1 MNWQNPELQRKMIY
15 MKKQARQQMIKT
27 DLLFFV
33 VLRSL
38 SNVYYIEVLEVS
50 FDFLDFR
57 KTPGQI
63 FTLGAKD
70 YFRTQNCISQC
81 LKSQKSLIIIT
92 VKQCYQL
99 VNYKRTKIGG
109 KCQKMP
115 KNKQSNETFRVI
127 LIEKVSFCCN
137 FQILCNVAMQQK
149 MHKYNVWNF

>member
-1 MNWQNPELQRKMIY
+1 MK
-15 MKKQARQQMIKT
+15 KKQARQQMIKT

-70 YFRTQNCISQC
+70 YF
-81 LKSQKSLIIIT
+81 
-92 VKQCYQL
+92 
-99 VNYKRTKIGG
+99 
-109 KCQKMP
+109 
-115 KNKQSNETFRVI
+115 
-127 LIEKVSFCCN
+127 
-137 FQILCNVAMQQK
+137 
-149 MHKYNVWNF
+149 

>member
-1 MNWQNPELQRKMIY
+1 MIY

-63 FTLGAKD
+63 FTLGRKTT
-70 YFRTQNCISQC
+70 FEH
-81 LKSQKSLIIIT
+81 
-92 VKQCYQL
+92 
-99 VNYKRTKIGG
+99 KIAFH
-109 KCQKMP
+109 
-115 KNKQSNETFRVI
+115 SV
-127 LIEKVSFCCN
+127 
-137 FQILCNVAMQQK
+137 
-149 MHKYNVWNF
+149 

>member
-1 MNWQNPELQRKMIY
+1 MIY

-63 FTLGAKD
+63 FTLGAKTT
-70 YFRTQNCISQC
+70 FEHKIASKTQCTVFENHR
-81 LKSQKSLIIIT
+81 KSLIL
-92 VKQCYQL
+92 QL
-99 VNYKRTKIGG
+99 CERSEDKSW
-109 KCQKMP
+109 QKMS
-115 KNKQSNETFRVI
+115 KNNQSNETFRVI
-127 LIEKVSFCCN
+127 FKQYDSV
-137 FQILCNVAMQQK
+137 
-149 MHKYNVWNF
+149 